1 MAKQPSKSPRRGPR
15 IRIASYIP
23 IVSAML
29 WHGYSE
35 RYARELFAEDKMYLP
50 NWLWRECCL
59 FLAEQRNDD
68 ESVGR
73 FIKDIRETILAARAP
88 RQAQDVAELEELDCE
103 L

>member
-1 MAKQPSKSPRRGPR
+1 MAKQPSKTTRRGPR
-15 IRIASYIP
+15 IRIASYAP

-73 FIKDIRETILAARAP
+73 FISEIREVIVKARAP
-88 RQAQDVAELEELDCE
+88 RRAQKVAELEELDCE